1 MSQWPLDGQPG
12 EDDDLPEDVEPGGTD
27 DAIEGTVVPFPTQP
41 GTEVEPKRKPGGP
54 GELRPIVPE
63 HLRTVAGIRKAARW
77 RAHRW
82 RHIFLPSMNC
92 SQRGQMRRR
101 LCAYLPVRGGR
112 GSRALGR

>member
-1 MSQWPLDGQPG
+1 MSQWPLDGQSG
-12 EDDDLPEDVEPGGTD
+12 EGDDLPEAVEPGGTD

-77 RAHRW
+77 RATSLKIDVRSN
-82 RHIFLPSMNC
+82 PSC
-92 SQRGQMRRR
+92 VVKGESSQVYVAKR
-101 LCAYLPVRGGR
+101 LSFVLNR
-112 GSRALGR
+112 